1 MQQPLRRLFT
11 LPPCAWSLILTSFVL
26 LLSVAAYGQPEVQ
39 PPEGTVKSVEAVVH
53 APEYKGACWLLTTEY
68 GRLEPTNLAP
78 EFRIDGLKVVIS
90 FSKRHDLASTCM
102 MGWIVT
108 LSSIV
113 REAS

>member
-1 MQQPLRRLFT
+1 MQHPLRRLIT
-11 LPPCAWSLILTSFVL
+11 LLPGGGSLILISLVV
-26 LLSVAAYGQPEVQ
+26 LLSVAAYAQPEEK
-39 PPEGTVKSVEAVVH
+39 PPEGIVKSVEAVVH
-53 APEYKGACWLLTTEY
+53 APEYMGACWLLTTEY

-113 REAS
+113 HEAS